1 MAWQFRND
9 LPIYTQLMDQMKQR
23 IASGDYTP
31 GEKMASVRELAAE
44 AGVNPNTVQ
53 RALTELEREGLM
65 YSQRTTGRFITE
77 DEGMIQE
84 VKKDLAREE
93 IQGFLTVMKKL
104 GYTVPEILELLARQ
118 AERGETA

>member
-23 IASGDYTP
+23 IASGDYAP

-53 RALTELEREGLM
+53 RALTELEREGLV

-77 DEGMIQE
+77 DEGMIRE

-104 GYTVPEILELLARQ
+104 GYTVPEILEMLARE